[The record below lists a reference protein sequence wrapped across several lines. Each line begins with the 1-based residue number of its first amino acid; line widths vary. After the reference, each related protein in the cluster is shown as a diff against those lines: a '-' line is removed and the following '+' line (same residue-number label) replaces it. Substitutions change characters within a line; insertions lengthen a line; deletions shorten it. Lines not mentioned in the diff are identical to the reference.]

1 MLDAPDG
8 AGELQLHLLQAEHQ
22 RVEEPPH
29 GLHLR
34 LRDETRRDG
43 TGRARSSFPDDGRD
57 LRRRGARSARRGEA
71 EEEGVELG
79 R

>member
-1 MLDAPDG
+1 VSSSSIFCRLSTSG
-8 AGELQLHLLQAEHQ
+8 LRNLLMVSISAY
-22 RVEEPPH
+22 
-29 GLHLR
+29 
-34 LRDETRRDG
+34 ETRRDG

>member
-1 MLDAPDG
+1 LRN
-8 AGELQLHLLQAEHQ
+8 LLMVSISAY
-22 RVEEPPH
+22 
-29 GLHLR
+29 
-34 LRDETRRDG
+34 ETRRDG

>member
-8 AGELQLHLLQAEHQ
+8 ARELQLHLLQVEHQ

-34 LRDETRRDG
+34 LRDETERDE
-43 TGRARSSFPDDGRD
+43 RATPSPDDGRD
-57 LRRRGARSARRGEA
+57 LRRRVATPARRGEA
-71 EEEGVELG
+71 EEGVELG